1 MLFTLFAALATLS
14 ALTTTSASPT
24 PFTRQVQCAK
34 PTINVPTGPVY
45 TPYTFTG
52 TTQYPCTFVVLYLNG
67 DEVAY
72 IGSMGGH
79 NVGDVQMWQ
88 WADDLGYRGPVTVQV
103 AASEMPGMEATV
115 SDMITIQ
122 VNLDS

>member
-1 MLFTLFAALATLS
+1 
-14 ALTTTSASPT
+14 
-24 PFTRQVQCAK
+24 
-34 PTINVPTGPVY
+34 
-45 TPYTFTG
+45 
-52 TTQYPCTFVVLYLNG
+52 
-67 DEVAY
+67 
-72 IGSMGGH
+72 MGGH
-79 NVGDVQMWQ
+79 SVGDVQMWQ